1 MMKKLISG
9 LVLLAMLACLVLP
22 AAAAEPTAL
31 PMTVAEAVDGVSAY
45 CTAAMQAAGTYSDW
59 SILQLARSGN
69 LTDAMRQDY
78 LASLAEKL
86 RACGGVLDKSYYT
99 QYSRTILALTACG
112 ENARDFA
119 GYDLT
124 APLANYDQT
133 VWQGVNGAAFA
144 LIAMDSVSYGFAASG
159 TSSRARLVAYLL
171 AQELPG
177 GGWDYSGKTADPDQT
192 AMVLQALA
200 PYRTQA
206 NVSAAIDRALN
217 VLSGMQKDD
226 GSFDAWGASSSE
238 SISQVL
244 VALCALGIDPA
255 KDSRFVRANGA
266 WLVSALMSFRVQTE
280 TGLAF
285 GHTNRT
291 ANYMATE
298 QAGYAL
304 AAYERF
310 LAGQPAL
317 YTMTDTTY
325 GTHTCVRYR
334 DTARHWA
341 QPYVC
346 AVTEQGLMNGVGND
360 CFDPEGT
367 LNRAMLATVL
377 WRASGSPAADGGSFS
392 DVPAG
397 QWYSTAVSWAQQSGI
412 VQGVGENRFA
422 PMDSITREQ
431 LAVMLWRASGS
442 PGSTQSLAAFRKRRQ
457 KFRGGPQTQNTR
469 QPADVFASFHQ
480 QDVRIQQRDQI
491 PEEARM
497 PPMDHGFALAVLRI
511 AQPHN
516 GPFRAHQ
523 KRGIRVRLVQFVMG
537 VFGNGDFEASGFQT
551 LGKPGN
557 ERRLAGIAEPYDTDG
572 LHTDLLW

>member
-217 VLSGMQKDD
+217 VLSVVMPGTDGGIREGGLVKRTGRGVSVPVGEALIGRVVDALGMLVRNLVPIVLFAVLIALGLWRWERAMIRGFLWFGRGVLAVITVGLAAAVFTELTGVTVIPGTAPLAD
-226 GSFDAWGASSSE
+226 GVQTVAGIGFVLAGAFPL
-238 SISQVL
+238 VFLLTKLLRRPLAALGRLLGMNGTAAAGL
-244 VALCALGIDPA
+244 VASLANSIPMFGMVKDMDERGKIVNIAFAVPAAFVFGDHLG
-255 KDSRFVRANGA
+255 F
-266 WLVSALMSFRVQTE
+266 T
-280 TGLAF
+280 
-285 GHTNRT
+285 
-291 ANYMATE
+291 
-298 QAGYAL
+298 AGYDA
-304 AAYERF
+304 
-310 LAGQPAL
+310 
-317 YTMTDTTY
+317 
-325 GTHTCVRYR
+325 
-334 DTARHWA
+334 
-341 QPYVC
+341 
-346 AVTEQGLMNGVGND
+346 
-360 CFDPEGT
+360 
-367 LNRAMLATVL
+367 AMLGPVI
-377 WRASGSPAADGGSFS
+377 AAKLTGG
-392 DVPAG
+392 V
-397 QWYSTAVSWAQQSGI
+397 
-412 VQGVGENRFA
+412 
-422 PMDSITREQ
+422 
-431 LAVMLWRASGS
+431 
-442 PGSTQSLAAFRKRRQ
+442 
-457 KFRGGPQTQNTR
+457 
-469 QPADVFASFHQ
+469 
-480 QDVRIQQRDQI
+480 
-491 PEEARM
+491 
-497 PPMDHGFALAVLRI
+497 LAVLAALLFTRKKP
-511 AQPHN
+511 AQN
-516 GPFRAHQ
+516 
-523 KRGIRVRLVQFVMG
+523 M
-537 VFGNGDFEASGFQT
+537 
-551 LGKPGN
+551 
-557 ERRLAGIAEPYDTDG
+557 
-572 LHTDLLW
+572 

>member
-144 LIAMDSVSYGFAASG
+144 LIAMDSVSYGFAASD

-206 NVSAAIDRALN
+206 DVSAAIDRALN

-334 DTARHWA
+334 DTARHLCLRGDGAGPHEWRRQRLLRSRGHA
-341 QPYVC
+341 EPRHARHGPVARLRQPRSGRRQLCRRPGRAVVLHGRFVGAAERHC
-346 AVTEQGLMNGVGND
+346 AGRGRKPLRADGQHHARAARRYALARLRQPREHAEPCSLPGCRDVLRLGEHGAGVGRGARHSERHGRQTGPRRHGD
-360 CFDPEGT
+360 ASAGSGHADA
-367 LNRAMLATVL
+367 LSAVRVL
-377 WRASGSPAADGGSFS
+377 P
-392 DVPAG
+392 
-397 QWYSTAVSWAQQSGI
+397 
-412 VQGVGENRFA
+412 
-422 PMDSITREQ
+422 
-431 LAVMLWRASGS
+431 
-442 PGSTQSLAAFRKRRQ
+442 
-457 KFRGGPQTQNTR
+457 
-469 QPADVFASFHQ
+469 
-480 QDVRIQQRDQI
+480 
-491 PEEARM
+491 
-497 PPMDHGFALAVLRI
+497 
-511 AQPHN
+511 
-516 GPFRAHQ
+516 
-523 KRGIRVRLVQFVMG
+523 
-537 VFGNGDFEASGFQT
+537 
-551 LGKPGN
+551 
-557 ERRLAGIAEPYDTDG
+557 
-572 LHTDLLW
+572 

>member
-346 AVTEQGLMNGVGND
+346 AVTEQGHMNGVGND

-367 LNRAMLATVL
+367 LNRAMLATIL
-377 WRASGSPAADGGSFS
+377 WRASGSPRRPRQLFRRPGRAVVLHGRFVGAAERHCAGRGRKPLRADGQHHARAARRYALARLRQPREHAEPCGLPGCR
-392 DVPAG
+392 DVLRLGEHGA
-397 QWYSTAVSWAQQSGI
+397 
-412 VQGVGENRFA
+412 GVGRGARHSERHGRQTGPRRHGNA
-422 PMDSITREQ
+422 SAGSGHADALP
-431 LAVMLWRASGS
+431 AVR
-442 PGSTQSLAAFRKRRQ
+442 
-457 KFRGGPQTQNTR
+457 
-469 QPADVFASFHQ
+469 
-480 QDVRIQQRDQI
+480 
-491 PEEARM
+491 
-497 PPMDHGFALAVLRI
+497 VL
-511 AQPHN
+511 P
-516 GPFRAHQ
+516 
-523 KRGIRVRLVQFVMG
+523 
-537 VFGNGDFEASGFQT
+537 
-551 LGKPGN
+551 
-557 ERRLAGIAEPYDTDG
+557 
-572 LHTDLLW
+572 

>member
-1 MMKKLISG
+1 
-9 LVLLAMLACLVLP
+9 MLKIRIAIP
-22 AAAAEPTAL
+22 F
-31 PMTVAEAVDGVSAY
+31 
-45 CTAAMQAAGTYSDW
+45 AG
-59 SILQLARSGN
+59 
-69 LTDAMRQDY
+69 
-78 LASLAEKL
+78 
-86 RACGGVLDKSYYT
+86 
-99 QYSRTILALTACG
+99 LALTACG

-177 GGWDYSGKTADPDQT
+177 GGWDYSGKAADPDQT

-238 SISQVL
+238 LISQVL

-317 YTMTDTTY
+317 DTMTDTT
-325 GTHTCVRYR
+325 
-334 DTARHWA
+334 
-341 QPYVC
+341 
-346 AVTEQGLMNGVGND
+346 
-360 CFDPEGT
+360 
-367 LNRAMLATVL
+367 
-377 WRASGSPAADGGSFS
+377 
-392 DVPAG
+392 
-397 QWYSTAVSWAQQSGI
+397 
-412 VQGVGENRFA
+412 
-422 PMDSITREQ
+422 
-431 LAVMLWRASGS
+431 
-442 PGSTQSLAAFRKRRQ
+442 
-457 KFRGGPQTQNTR
+457 
-469 QPADVFASFHQ
+469 
-480 QDVRIQQRDQI
+480 
-491 PEEARM
+491 
-497 PPMDHGFALAVLRI
+497 
-511 AQPHN
+511 
-516 GPFRAHQ
+516 
-523 KRGIRVRLVQFVMG
+523 
-537 VFGNGDFEASGFQT
+537 
-551 LGKPGN
+551 
-557 ERRLAGIAEPYDTDG
+557 
-572 LHTDLLW
+572 